1 MRNITHSDLRI
12 TPMKI
17 IRALDEYSD
26 STTPV
31 ILAAG
36 CFDGL
41 HIGHT
46 AVIQTAITHARAING
61 EAWVF
66 TFAPHPAKIL
76 SPDHAPPLI
85 FTTAQQSLHL
95 QEMGV
100 DGCILQ
106 PFTINFMK
114 QDPVDFFDTLC
125 TCIPE
130 LAGISVGEDWS
141 FGRNRSGNAAL
152 LTKLC
157 GERNIWFSAHPSVCW
172 QDERV
177 SSTRIR
183 EAIRL
188 GHMADATAMLGRP
201 VSTIGKVVHG
211 EKIGRGLGYPTAN
224 IDPENEML
232 PPRGIYAAQLR
243 VGHRLHNAAAYIGH
257 RGTFHQNEPQ
267 VLEVHLL
274 DETDIDLY
282 DQEVEVSYLEYIR
295 GDEVFDSPEKLK
307 EQIAADITA
316 IRAILK

>member
-1 MRNITHSDLRI
+1 
-12 TPMKI
+12 MKI
-17 IRALDEYSD
+17 IHALEEYHD
-26 STTPV
+26 SHTPV

-46 AVIQTAITHARAING
+46 AVITKAIEHARAING

-66 TFAPHPAKIL
+66 TFDPHPAKVL

-85 FTTAQQSLHL
+85 FTTDQQSRHL

-106 PFTINFMK
+106 PFTIDFMK
-114 QDPVDFFDTLC
+114 QEPVAFFDNLC
-125 TCIPE
+125 SCIPE

-141 FGRNRSGNAAL
+141 FGRNRSGNAEL
-152 LTKLC
+152 LTRLC
-157 GERNIWFSAHPSVCW
+157 AERNMYFSAHPAVCW
-172 QDERV
+172 KDERV

-188 GHMADATAMLGRP
+188 GDMTDANGMLGRP

-211 EKIGRGLGYPTAN
+211 KKIGRELGYPTAN
-224 IDPENEML
+224 IDPENDML
-232 PPRGIYAAQLR
+232 PPRGIYAARLR
-243 VGHRLHNAAAYIGH
+243 VGHRQHNAAAYIGH

-267 VLEVHLL
+267 VLEVYLL
-274 DETDIDLY
+274 DESEIDLY
-282 DQEVEVSYLEYIR
+282 DQQVEVSYLEFIR
-295 GDEVFDSPEKLK
+295 GDQVFEDADQLK
-307 EQIAADITA
+307 KQIESDIAA
-316 IRAILK
+316 IRSTLQ

>member
-1 MRNITHSDLRI
+1 
-12 TPMKI
+12 MKI
-17 IRALDEYSD
+17 IHSLNEFSD
-26 STTPV
+26 TKTPV

-46 AVIQTAITHARAING
+46 AVIQVAIDRARAMGG

-66 TFAPHPAKIL
+66 TFDPHPAKVL

-85 FTTAQQSLHL
+85 FTREQQSLHL

-106 PFTINFMK
+106 PFTVDFMK
-114 QDPVDFFDTLC
+114 QEPLDFFDDLC
-125 TCIPE
+125 TYIPE

-141 FGRNRSGNAAL
+141 FGRNRSGNAEL

-157 GERNIWFSAHPSVCW
+157 SERNMQFSAHPAVCW
-172 QDERV
+172 KEERV

-183 EAIRL
+183 EAVKL
-188 GHMADATAMLGRP
+188 GHLGDATGMLGRP
-201 VSTIGKVVHG
+201 VSTIGKVEHG
-211 EKIGRGLGYPTAN
+211 EKIGRKLGYPTAN
-224 IDPENEML
+224 IDPENDML
-232 PPRGIYAAQLR
+232 PPRGIYAALLR
-243 VGHRLHNAAAYIGH
+243 VGHRQHKAAAYIGH
-257 RGTFHQNEPQ
+257 RGTFHENEPQ

-282 DQEVEVSYLEYIR
+282 GQHVEVSYIEYIR
-295 GDEVFDSPEKLK
+295 GDQVFEDAEKLK
-307 EQIAADITA
+307 TQIKLDLEA
-316 IRAILK
+316 IRSALSGPSNR

>member
-1 MRNITHSDLRI
+1 
-12 TPMKI
+12 MKI
-17 IRALDEYSD
+17 IHALEEFQD
-26 STTPV
+26 SQTPV

-46 AVIQTAITHARAING
+46 AVIQKAIERARSIGG

-66 TFAPHPAKIL
+66 TFDPHPAKVL
-76 SPDHAPPLI
+76 SPDRAPPLI
-85 FTTAQQSLHL
+85 FTTGQQSRHL

-106 PFTINFMK
+106 PFTIEFMK
-114 QDPVDFFDTLC
+114 QEPINFFDNLC
-125 TCIPE
+125 NRIPE

-141 FGRNRSGNAAL
+141 FGRNRSGNAEL

-157 GERNIWFSAHPSVCW
+157 AERNMYFSAHPAVCW
-172 QDERV
+172 KEERV

-183 EAIRL
+183 EAVKL
-188 GHMADATAMLGRP
+188 GDLADATGMLGRP

-211 EKIGRGLGYPTAN
+211 EKIGRNLGYPTAN
-224 IDPENEML
+224 IDPQNDML
-232 PPRGIYAAQLR
+232 PPRGIYAAKLR
-243 VGHRLHNAAAYIGH
+243 IGHHWHNAAAYIGH
-257 RGTFHQNEPQ
+257 RGTFHENEPQ

-274 DETDIDLY
+274 DETGIDLY

-295 GDEVFDSPEKLK
+295 GDEVFEDAEKLK
-307 EQIAADITA
+307 EQIKIDLSA
-316 IRAILK
+316 IRSTLQ